1 MKKLSAL
8 TQYAASLLLMAVSV
22 FATTSTSTQTSSPER
37 GILGARSYSVSDIES
52 VGNYAGNLMLN
63 IPLAQLPSGR
73 GGITGGVRLRYDS
86 KIWDL
91 FNDDVERGGVSWP
104 AGFLVPGE
112 QGGWSYAYKYE
123 LRVDGRKLGYGV
135 GACTVGV
142 YESNFP
148 YKIQLISPDGATH
161 SLIDTAAD
169 ADGFVGVTPD
179 GLPACGGTAPTPG
192 STVTFFSTDGTF
204 LRLEVIADSDS
215 DWTNNKWT
223 LIAPDGTTV
232 KYDPAAGYTQRI
244 SDKNGN
250 SIDITEVSADANYS
264 NHRTTYIQD
273 SLGRNIVIEYGAA
286 TDEDRI
292 HSLGVG
298 GEDITTA
305 VKWKEIRVNRN
316 YFACASAPAPYAANA
331 FQNYALDRTFQVV
344 DEIDLPSQLDG
355 NLKYSFGYNADDTA
369 TADEGWGEL
378 NYLSMPSGAYVEYSY
393 FYSAY
398 TDPEAITV
406 TGNRPV
412 EKQLHYSEEYDG
424 SSTPVTETWTYAYTM
439 RGDNDAGSLTI
450 TGPDGG
456 TTTEYYADDTCTGSY
471 GTPCTRVTGETL
483 STTTPDGSIS
493 SSIYETNEPIA
504 NTIKANRYV
513 KYEFNTIADSSGTPS
528 KTAIKEYSR
537 DKNGNVT
544 EVKEYDFVAYSSIPK
559 DGGGFPTGLPSG
571 ISSYLKRIT
580 KTEYYNDTP
589 DASSTTYSDADSYH
603 LASSPRLLGL
613 VKAAEVQ
620 DASSTPKS
628 RVEMTYD
635 YTDYASSNTVAGNP
649 TQTKSWDSFKGGS
662 ARSYSAPLTSTNS
675 ITTSATYNSYGM
687 PLTAT
692 DANGNVTQITYG
704 NVAGPGG
711 NVTDLY
717 PTQTVAAYGT
727 AVARTSV
734 AVYDFYTGLPVST
747 TDADNGVSTVTTYDD
762 LGRATKVAAASGT
775 ALESWTQTEYHDAD
789 RFVVVKSDLET
800 KGDGRRVATQFFD
813 QLGRVRLSK
822 TLEDAAAQ
830 SATNETDGIKV
841 QTRYKSVSGYTYQLT
856 SNPYRASTSSGASG
870 EDTMGWT
877 RSKAWATGHES
888 QVETFAGAT
897 LPQPFLT
904 SGYNTSSTGVVDT
917 VTDVNAATVTD
928 QAGKLR
934 RSITNAL
941 GQLVRV
947 DEPNS
952 SSQLGSVSSP
962 NQDTSYAYDVL
973 NNLTTVTQ
981 GSQTRTFAYSSLSRL
996 TSATNPESGTIGYVY
1011 DSNGNLT
1018 SKTDARS
1025 ITTTYTYDYLN
1036 RITDRDYSDSTPDVD
1051 YTYGT
1056 TAPKIGKLTKV
1067 DSTVSTTEYTLFDI
1081 LGRVTGAKQTTDGT
1095 DYTTSY
1101 TYKLN
1106 GALDEETYPSG
1117 RVVKNVLDNNGDL
1130 SMVQSKKDGNHGF
1143 FNYAKNFT
1151 YNAAGAVTSMQLG
1164 NGRWEST
1171 TFNSRL
1177 QPTQIALG
1185 VTPTATDLLKLDYS
1199 YGTTANNGNVQ
1210 SQTITVPGMTYPLVQ
1225 SYAYDELNRLSSATE
1240 TSNGTQTWKQAFTF
1254 DRYGNRNFDEANTT
1268 TLPKNCGSS
1277 PNFTVCAADKKVVDP
1292 EILTSNNRI
1301 KGDQDGDT
1309 VNDYTFDSSGNTTL
1323 DAGGQSYVYDAEN
1336 KMVSASNGS
1345 GTLGEYSYD
1354 GDGKRVKKVVPH
1366 TGETT
1371 IFVYD
1376 TSGKLVAE
1384 YSTVIASTND
1394 AKVSYLTNDN
1404 LGSPRINTDQNGAVT
1419 ARHDYHPFGEE
1430 IDGVGGRTTGLSYSS
1445 DSVRKQF
1452 TGYERDNEIE
1462 LDFAQAR
1469 MYAKDFGRFTS
1480 PDPLL
1485 SSATLANPASWN
1497 RYAYSCNNP
1506 VVFVDPTG
1514 LYVWGT
1520 SLGGNTSNE
1529 ELAKT
1534 AAGAEIV
1541 KIRNKIMAIIE
1552 GMDTLISDA
1561 LKKGT
1566 ISKDQAAA
1574 LSRAAKAYGAF
1585 GQAGITVGIGKV
1597 KDGVA
1602 ETKWGMGENGK
1613 TAAWTSDENGVATP
1627 NIVVTFEGPITI
1639 EKVMHEGSHVAD
1651 RNDYVAG
1658 YNERIK
1664 ELTAG
1669 TSTEA
1674 DPTKLPAN
1682 IEIKESEVRAYS
1694 VSSAIA
1700 QMTNDANSEV
1710 WKRGISESERATLI
1724 ANKVGSLKLKGKIYV
1739 ESKQNSK

>member
-1 MKKLSAL
+1 M
-8 TQYAASLLLMAVSV
+8 
-22 FATTSTSTQTSSPER
+22 
-37 GILGARSYSVSDIES
+37 SDIES

-112 QGGWSYAYKYE
+112 RGGWSYAYKYE

-179 GLPACGGTAPTPG
+179 GRPACGGTAPTPG

-264 NHRTTYIQD
+264 NHRTTYIRD
-273 SLGRNIVIEYGAA
+273 GLDRSVVIEYGAA

-316 YFACASAPAPYAANA
+316 YFACAGAPAPYAANA

-537 DKNGNVT
+537 DKNGNAT

-559 DGGGFPTGLPSG
+559 DGSGYPTGLPSG

-589 DASSTTYSDADSYH
+589 DASSGTYTDADSYH
-603 LASSPRLLGL
+603 LSTSPRLLGL
-613 VKAAEVQ
+613 VKAAEVL

-662 ARSYSAPLTSTNS
+662 SQSYSDPLTSTNS

-734 AVYDFYTGLPVST
+734 AVYDFYTGLVT
-747 TDADNGVSTVTTYDD
+747 TATDADNGVSTVTTYDD
-762 LGRATKVAAASGT
+762 LGRPTKVAAASGT

-800 KGDGRRVATQFFD
+800 KGDGRKVATQFYD
-813 QLGRVRLSK
+813 QLGRVRLAK

-962 NQDTSYAYDVL
+962 NQDTSYAYDTL
-973 NNLTTVTQ
+973 NNLTGVTQ
-981 GSQTRTFAYSSLSRL
+981 GSQSRSFSYSSLSRL
-996 TSATNPESGTIGYVY
+996 ISATNPESGTIGYVY

-1067 DSTVSTTEYTLFDI
+1067 DSTVSTTEYTSFDI
-1081 LGRVTGAKQTTDGT
+1081 LGRVTGSKQTTDGT

-1106 GALDEETYPSG
+1106 GSLDEETYPSG

-1185 VTPTATDLLKLDYS
+1185 VTPQATDLLKLDYS
-1199 YGTTANNGNVQ
+1199 YGTTDNNGNVM
-1210 SQTITVPGMTYPLVQ
+1210 SQTITVPTVGTNTGFTAVQTYN
-1225 SYAYDELNRLSSATE
+1225 YDSLNRLQDATE
-1240 TSNGTQTWKQAFTF
+1240 NVTPTGGSASQSWKQSFTF

-1268 TLPKNCGSS
+1268 MPSS
-1277 PNFTVCAADKKVVDP
+1277 FSNPAVSDP
-1292 EILTSNNRI
+1292 TISASTNRI
-1301 KGDQDGDT
+1301 TSSGWT
-1309 VNDYTFDSSGNTTL
+1309 YDSSGNTTA
-1323 DAGGQSYVYDAEN
+1323 DAGGQTFVYDAEN

-1354 GDGKRVKKVVPH
+1354 GDGKRVKKVVPGS
-1366 TGETT
+1366 GEVTV
-1371 IFVYD
+1371 FVYD

-1384 YSTVIASTND
+1384 YSTIVASTND
-1394 AKVSYLTNDN
+1394 AKVNYLTSDH
-1404 LGSPRINTDQNGAVT
+1404 LGSPRINTDQNGVVIS
-1419 ARHDYHPFGEE
+1419 RHDYLPFGEE
-1430 IDGVGGRTTGLSYSS
+1430 IDGTGGRTTGLGYGT

-1452 TGYERDNEIE
+1452 TGYERDNESS
-1462 LDFAQAR
+1462 LDFAEAR
-1469 MYAKDFGRFTS
+1469 MYNFQHGRFTS
-1480 PDPLL
+1480 PDDFFKGADHSQPQ
-1485 SSATLANPASWN
+1485 SWN
-1497 RYAYSCNNP
+1497 LYVYVTNNP
-1506 VVFVDPTG
+1506 LSLTDPTG
-1514 LYVWGT
+1514 ESPTDFIDIETGDRTHIEDGKDQVIAATGADVTRLQSEIAKDRATYDKD
-1520 SLGGNTSNE
+1520 
-1529 ELAKT
+1529 LAQFEQNSHTNLHMTTAQFNDLAGVVYAEASKNAGAAE
-1534 AAGAEIV
+1534 AAGI
-1541 KIRNKIMAIIE
+1541 
-1552 GMDTLISDA
+1552 
-1561 LKKGT
+1561 
-1566 ISKDQAAA
+1566 
-1574 LSRAAKAYGAF
+1574 YGALNNRATANGTTIQTEANAPGVYGAAHKNDAF
-1585 GQAGITVGIGKV
+1585 SPNASQSKLKAVYQGIAVSYATGRDFSGGAYYWQGVDFSRHFNGMHAYESFYKVGFHFTSPSHDIFKMGDHKSGNKKWDFKYESTAGYGKTVFMKLTQAWQKANGS
-1597 KDGVA
+1597 
-1602 ETKWGMGENGK
+1602 TKWNG
-1613 TAAWTSDENGVATP
+1613 
-1627 NIVVTFEGPITI
+1627 
-1639 EKVMHEGSHVAD
+1639 
-1651 RNDYVAG
+1651 
-1658 YNERIK
+1658 
-1664 ELTAG
+1664 
-1669 TSTEA
+1669 
-1674 DPTKLPAN
+1674 
-1682 IEIKESEVRAYS
+1682 
-1694 VSSAIA
+1694 
-1700 QMTNDANSEV
+1700 Q
-1710 WKRGISESERATLI
+1710 
-1724 ANKVGSLKLKGKIYV
+1724 
-1739 ESKQNSK
+1739 